1 MGPAV
6 ALPPGGRAWDLGFTV
21 EARDGVSLR
30 CAVWTGGERGLVL
43 LLSGRTE
50 FLEKMTVPA
59 ASLVERGFSVAS
71 LDWRGQG
78 LSDRVGEPAIMGHV
92 HDFTDYHLD
101 LEAFCEAPEL
111 AHLTGPQIMLAH
123 SMGGAIGLGA
133 VHRRIIRPK
142 AAVFSAP
149 MLGVQM
155 SGMLRFASNAV
166 IKGAKLLGR
175 MDRRPPFGNVDKAYV
190 FEGFEN
196 NVLTHDRAVFDWM
209 VEALT
214 ERPRLQL
221 ASPSIR
227 WFDAAFREMAWLAA
241 QPAPDLP
248 SLFMRGGAEGVV
260 DPKAMAKAAE
270 VLGAEL
276 VVIPEARHEVL
287 IELPEMRE
295 QAWKAIDRFLA
306 AQGI

>member
-1 MGPAV
+1 
-6 ALPPGGRAWDLGFTV
+6 
-21 EARDGVSLR
+21 
-30 CAVWTGGERGLVL
+30 
-43 LLSGRTE
+43 
-50 FLEKMTVPA
+50 
-59 ASLVERGFSVAS
+59 
-71 LDWRGQG
+71 
-78 LSDRVGEPAIMGHV
+78 
-92 HDFTDYHLD
+92 
-101 LEAFCEAPEL
+101 
-111 AHLTGPQIMLAH
+111 
-123 SMGGAIGLGA
+123 
-133 VHRRIIRPK
+133 
-142 AAVFSAP
+142 
-149 MLGVQM
+149 
-155 SGMLRFASNAV
+155 
-166 IKGAKLLGR
+166 
-175 MDRRPPFGNVDKAYV
+175 
-190 FEGFEN
+190 
-196 NVLTHDRAVFDWM
+196 
-209 VEALT
+209 
-214 ERPRLQL
+214 LQL